1 MTIYSQIFPR
11 ALVLVALAGIS
22 AQSVAQTAWPSRPIT
37 YVAAF
42 PPGSNT
48 DTLGRIIAQ
57 KLSES
62 LKVPVLVD
70 NKAGATGMVGSAY
83 VAKAPADGY
92 TILGAS
98 IASHAISPNLQSN
111 VQYDAVKSFE
121 PITIIGMNA
130 NVLVVPANSP
140 FKSVADI
147 MAAAKA
153 SPGTLAYASS
163 GIGTTQHLSG
173 ELFQKI
179 AGLKMIHVPY
189 ARSPA
194 LQDVITGQVPMMF
207 EGPTVFSHIQSGS
220 VRALAVT
227 SSKRLASLPNVP
239 TMMESGVPGY
249 EVQAWQAVYAPAGTP
264 KAVVNRLYTEIA
276 AILKEPETLSR
287 LEKMGVLPSGIT
299 PEAFATFQK
308 SEVEKWGQL
317 IKSAGIKA
325 E

>member
-1 MTIYSQIFPR
+1 MKMHTRLLAS
-11 ALVLVALAGIS
+11 ALIAVGLMAGN
-22 AQSVAQTAWPSRPIT
+22 AQAQDPWPSRPIT

-57 KLSES
+57 RLSER
-62 LKVPVLVD
+62 LKVPVVVD

-83 VAKAPADGY
+83 VAKAPPDGY

-98 IASHAISPNLQSN
+98 IASHAITPAMHPTT
-111 VQYDAVKSFE
+111 QYDPVKSFE

-130 NVLVVPANSP
+130 NVLVVPAKSP
-140 FKSVADI
+140 YKSVADI
-147 MAAAKA
+147 IAAAKA
-153 SPGTLAYASS
+153 SPGTLAFASS

-173 ELFQKI
+173 ELFQKM
-179 AGLKMIHVPY
+179 AGIKMIHVPY
-189 ARSPA
+189 AKTPA
-194 LQDVITGQVPMMF
+194 LQDVIAGQVPMMF
-207 EGPTVFSHIQSGS
+207 EGPTVFSHIQSGA

-227 SSKRLASLPNVP
+227 SAKRLAALPNVP
-239 TMMESGVPGY
+239 TMAESGVPGY
-249 EVQAWQAVYAPAGTP
+249 EIQAWQAIWVPAGVP
-264 KAVVNRLYTEIA
+264 KPIVNRLYTEVA
-276 AILKEPETLSR
+276 AILKEPDTLTR
-287 LEKMGVLPSGIT
+287 LEQMGVTPSGMT
-299 PEAFATFQK
+299 PEAFAAFQK